1 MNDGL
6 TDVEQNR
13 KLESSQSLRSL
24 AFPDGVLQEE
34 NIKWDYYFHEKFRVS
49 LFNDLLLKAIL
60 APPIM

>member
-13 KLESSQSLRSL
+13 KLESSQSVRSL

-34 NIKWDYYFHEKFRVS
+34 NIKWDYYFHEKFHIFIV
-49 LFNDLLLKAIL
+49 
-60 APPIM
+60 

>member
-13 KLESSQSLRSL
+13 KLESSQSVRSL

-34 NIKWDYYFHEKFRVS
+34 NIKWDYYFHEKFHICIV
-49 LFNDLLLKAIL
+49 
-60 APPIM
+60 